1 MSLLA
6 IGVVIKTQNQKRKQN
21 MRENNRR
28 AKKERGHAILLVRR
42 VQSRDRVRERFELLI

>member
-28 AKKERGHAILLVRR
+28 AKKERGHGMVN
-42 VQSRDRVRERFELLI
+42 V